1 MLELQST
8 YYWMPVDKTNFTV
21 GVVVADGEKEELL
34 SSLAVPS
41 GTLFNLMAL
50 MYFALEAE
58 RR

>member
-1 MLELQST
+1 MLELKST

-50 MYFALEAE
+50 IYFALEAE
-58 RR
+58 CR